1 MEIVNYTIKA
11 SILAIIIIAGA
22 SWLIY
27 FSIKNLSR
35 YTDFGRR
42 VKKEKKK
49 RDAAHESTDDVPDLK
64 YADAPFLATKPKIE
78 TSFGDTRIGDVYEE
92 T

>member
-1 MEIVNYTIKA
+1 MEIMDYAIKII
-11 SILAIIIIAGA
+11 ILATVIIAGA

-27 FSIKNLSR
+27 FAIKNLSK
-35 YTDFGRR
+35 YTDFGKRT
-42 VKKEKKK
+42 KKEKEK
-49 RDAAHESTDDVPDLK
+49 RDSAYKTEDDIPDLK

-78 TSFGDTRIGDVYEE
+78 TSFGDTRIGDIYEE

>member
-1 MEIVNYTIKA
+1 MEIMDYAIKA
-11 SILAIIIIAGA
+11 GILALIVIVCA

-27 FSIKNLSR
+27 FSIKIFSKH
-35 YTDFGRR
+35 TDFGRR
-42 VKKEKKK
+42 AKKEKKK
-49 RDAAHESTDDVPDLK
+49 RDAVHESTDDVPDLK

-78 TSFGDTRIGDVYEE
+78 TSFGDTRIGDIYEE

>member
-1 MEIVNYTIKA
+1 MEIMDYAIKIV
-11 SILAIIIIAGA
+11 ILAVVIIIGA

-27 FSIKNLSR
+27 FSIKNLSK

-42 VKKEKKK
+42 AKKENKK
-49 RDAAHESTDDVPDLK
+49 RDAVHESTDDVPDLK

-78 TSFGDTRIGDVYEE
+78 TSFGDTRIGDIYEE